1 MMKKKNAIFGLSV
14 FALALMMAFMLPRI
28 VVADGLG
35 QDENVNAEIS
45 DPDVSEAMEQE
56 VAETAQDVRQGAQDA
71 ARKTEQ
77 MAETATRETAEFLEE
92 TEDVLDRATT
102 FLTETLESK
111 KRIPKSVIEN
121 SAGIA
126 LFPDVT
132 KAGFIAGGR
141 YGNGILMLNQKNGW
155 NGPIFLSLMGASVG
169 AQIGV
174 EQSDLFMVFN
184 NQEAINDL
192 VDGELTLGAQT
203 SVSAGTWGNKV
214 GASTDADVLVYK
226 RTEGLFAGASLS
238 GAVINVD
245 EDSNLAYFKSQEETG
260 RAYYGTDKMLS
271 GEKEFPKT
279 NKADKVIVILSD
291 WE

>member
-1 MMKKKNAIFGLSV
+1 MKKKNAIFGLSV

>member
-1 MMKKKNAIFGLSV
+1 MMLKKKNVIFGLSV
-14 FALALMMAFMLPRI
+14 FALVLMMAFMLPQMI
-28 VVADGLG
+28 MAEGSG
-35 QDENVNAEIS
+35 QDGNAEIS
-45 DPDVSEAMEQE
+45 DPDVSEAMEQQA
-56 VAETAQDVRQGAQDA
+56 AETAQDVRQGAQEA
-71 ARKTEQ
+71 ARETEQ
-77 MAETATRETAEFLEE
+77 MAETATRETTEFLAE
-92 TEDVLDRATT
+92 TEDVLDRATM
-102 FLTETLESK
+102 FLTETLEAE
-111 KRIPKSVIEN
+111 KRIPKAVIDNSV
-121 SAGIA
+121 GIA

-155 NGPIFLSLMGASVG
+155 NGPIFLSLVGASVG

-192 VDGELTLGAQT
+192 ADGDLTLGAQT
-203 SVSAGTWGNKV
+203 SVAAGTWGNKI

-226 RTEGLFAGASLS
+226 RTEGLFAGVSLS

-245 EDSNLAYFKSQEETG
+245 EDSNQAYFKGHEETG
-260 RAYYGTDKMLS
+260 RAYYGSDKMLS
-271 GEKEFPKT
+271 GEEEVPKT